1 MCAFLMM
8 PFQSNAWNEQKVII
22 WVWTKITTKFD
33 HLQSIEQVKLKVLK
47 PLVKFVFE
55 LLLKVL
61 KYKKYK
67 QLWITMISK
76 WSMDDMCSYPC
87 SFFLGSM
94 VYTFQT
100 CILIV
105 YYVFDVVFTQL
116 QKTNL
121 KPMSFNSNCIGN
133 INFTFINMLF

>member
-22 WVWTKITTKFD
+22 WVWTKIITKFD
-33 HLQSIEQVKLKVLK
+33 HFQSIEQAKLKVLK
-47 PLVKFVFE
+47 PLVKFFFE
-55 LLLKVL
+55 LLLKVF
-61 KYKKYK
+61 KYKRSE
-67 QLWITMISK
+67 QLWITMISRWK
-76 WSMDDMCSYPC
+76 IDNICSYPC

-105 YYVFDVVFTQL
+105 YCVWCSLYATTKDQFVANVTQL
-116 QKTNL
+116 QL
-121 KPMSFNSNCIGN
+121 HW
-133 INFTFINMLF
+133 